1 MELVKYLER
10 VVDVCSRVIRFGAG
24 MQAQVRDELKNDLQA
39 ICTKVDEAHKQTLK
53 MLRPIKDNLNDRD
66 ELASALRDFATD
78 PATRDAFKP
87 EHLCGEVDALLQKL
101 ESNLDPLKYAVDV
114 RKLRSLRDEFGR
126 IGNVDAAIY
135 HEYDAF
141 TRDLDD
147 LATELQAG
155 TDSLTDERKDYAKHI
170 IRDFEDDISQAAKS
184 MREAKD
190 RILR

>member
-24 MQAQVRDELKNDLQA
+24 IQAQAQAELRNDLQA
-39 ICTKVDEAHKQTLK
+39 ICTKVDDAYKQTLK
-53 MLRPIKDNLNDRD
+53 MLRPVKDNYADQAK
-66 ELASALRDFATD
+66 LASALRDFATD
-78 PATRDAFKP
+78 PTTRDAFKP
-87 EHLCGEVDALLQKL
+87 EHLCGEVDMLLQKL
-101 ESNLDPLKYAVDV
+101 ESHLDPLKYAIDV
-114 RKLRSLRDEFGR
+114 RKIQTLHDEFGR

-135 HEYDAF
+135 YEYDQF

-147 LATELQAG
+147 LATELQA
-155 TDSLTDERKDYAKHI
+155 TRFTNDRKAYIQHI
-170 IRDFEDDISQAAKS
+170 IRDFEDDLSDAAKT